1 MTPVLRRRIFV
12 ITVIALAAAGTI
24 YGFLPKA
31 VEVELAA
38 ARKDTLQVTIEE
50 EGRTRLKD
58 RFTVSA
64 PVPGFL
70 RRIDLNV
77 GDAIRKEQAVAQLEP
92 LRSPA
97 LDPRSHGEAKAAV
110 AAAESSLKAAQ
121 EREQAAR
128 ADADYAGQRRE
139 RMKNLFQRGTIARD
153 TLDQAETDA
162 RRAGANLSSATAAVG
177 VARSDLERAR
187 TAGQDYAPG
196 RAGGRG
202 VVSVT
207 SPVSGRVFRIYRESE
222 GAVQQGEPLLD
233 LGNQADLEVRVEVLS
248 SDAVQLRKGMRVEFK
263 RWGGEQPLLGTIRIV
278 EPAGFTKISSLGVE
292 EQRTLVLV
300 DITSPPEQWKVL
312 GDGFRLDTTFVVWEG
327 KDILQV
333 PASALF
339 RSGQDWA
346 VFVTDTGKAVKR
358 IVQVGRRSGLA
369 AEILSGLKEGET
381 VIARPDDTVKE
392 GGKVKGAGR

>member
-24 YGFLPKA
+24 YGFIPKA

-38 ARKDTLQVTIEE
+38 AKKDTLQVTIEE

-58 RFTVSA
+58 RFTVSS

-70 RRIDLNV
+70 QRIDLNV
-77 GDAIRKEQAVAQLEP
+77 GDAIRKGQAVAQLEP

-128 ADADYAGQRRE
+128 ADADYAGQRHE
-139 RMKNLFQRGTIARD
+139 RMKSLFQRGTIARD
-153 TLDQAETDA
+153 TLDQAEAEA
-162 RRAGANLSSATAAVG
+162 RRAGANLSSAAAAVG

-187 TAGQDYAPG
+187 TAGQDYSAG
-196 RAGGRG
+196 RPGGRG
-202 VVSVT
+202 VASVI

-312 GDGFRLDTTFVVWEG
+312 GDGFRLDTTFIVWEG
-327 KDILQV
+327 KDVLQV

-346 VFVTDTGKAVKR
+346 VFVADTGKAVKR
-358 IVQVGRRSGLA
+358 IVQVGKRSGLT
-369 AEILSGLKEGET
+369 AEILSGLKEGEK

-392 GGKVKGAGR
+392 GGKVKGMGR

>member
-38 ARKDTLQVTIEE
+38 AKKDTLQVTIEE

-77 GDAIRKEQAVAQLEP
+77 GDAIKKGQAVAQLEP

-128 ADADYAGQRRE
+128 ADADYAGQRHE

-153 TLDQAETDA
+153 TLDQAEADA
-162 RRAGANLSSATAAVG
+162 RRAGANLSSAKAAVG

-187 TAGQDYAPG
+187 TAGQDYSAG
-196 RAGGRG
+196 RAGSRG
-202 VVSVT
+202 TVAVVS
-207 SPVSGRVFRIYRESE
+207 PVAGRVFRIYRESE

-263 RWGGEQPLLGTIRIV
+263 RWGGDQPLTGTIRIV

-300 DITSPPEQWKVL
+300 DIISPPEQWQVL
-312 GDGFRLDTTFVVWEG
+312 GDGFRLDTTFIVWEG

-346 VFVTDTGKAVKR
+346 VFVADSGRAVKR
-358 IVQVGRRSGLA
+358 IVQVGRRSGLN
-369 AEILSGLKEGET
+369 AEILSGLKEGEK
-381 VIARPDDTVKE
+381 VIARPDDTVRE
-392 GGKVKGAGR
+392 GGKVKAAGR

>member
-12 ITVIALAAAGTI
+12 ITIIALAAAGTI

-38 ARKDTLQVTIEE
+38 ARKGTLQVTIEE

-77 GDAIRKEQAVAQLEP
+77 GDAIQKGQAVAQLEP
-92 LRSPA
+92 LRSPS
-97 LDPRSHGEAKAAV
+97 LDPRTHGEAKAAV

-128 ADADYAGQRRE
+128 ADADYAGQRHE
-139 RMKNLFQRGTIARD
+139 RMKKLFQRGTIARD
-153 TLDQAETDA
+153 TLDQAEADA
-162 RRAGANLSSATAAVG
+162 KRAGATLSSAAAAVG

-187 TAGQDYAPG
+187 TAGQDYSAG
-196 RAGGRG
+196 RPGGRG
-202 VVSVT
+202 VVSAV

-263 RWGGEQPLLGTIRIV
+263 RWGGEQTLLGTIRIV

-327 KDILQV
+327 KDVLQV

-346 VFVTDTGKAVKR
+346 VFVADTGKAVKR
-358 IVQVGRRSGLA
+358 IVQVGKRSGLA
-369 AEILSGLKEGET
+369 AEILSGLKEGEK

>member
-31 VEVELAA
+31 VEVEMAA
-38 ARKDTLQVTIEE
+38 AKKGTLQVTIEE

-77 GDAIRKEQAVAQLEP
+77 GDAIRKGQAVAQLEP

-128 ADADYAGQRRE
+128 ADADYAGQRHE
-139 RMKNLFQRGTIARD
+139 RMKNLFQKGTIARD
-153 TLDQAETDA
+153 TLDQAEADA

-187 TAGQDYAPG
+187 TAGQDYSAG
-196 RAGGRG
+196 RPGGRG
-202 VVSVT
+202 VASVI

-300 DITSPPEQWKVL
+300 DITSPPEQWQVL
-312 GDGFRLDTTFVVWEG
+312 GDGFRLDTTFIVWEG

-346 VFVTDTGKAVKR
+346 VFVADTGKAVKR
-358 IVQVGRRSGLA
+358 IVQVGKRSGLT
-369 AEILSGLKEGET
+369 AEILSGLKEGEK

>member
-327 KDILQV
+327 KILQV

>member
-77 GDAIRKEQAVAQLEP
+77 GDAIRKGQAVAQLEP

-128 ADADYAGQRRE
+128 ADADYAGQRHE
-139 RMKNLFQRGTIARD
+139 RMKSLFQRGTIARD
-153 TLDQAETDA
+153 TLDQAEADA

-177 VARSDLERAR
+177 VSRSDLERAR
-187 TAGQDYAPG
+187 TAGQDYSAG
-196 RAGGRG
+196 RPGGRG
-202 VVSVT
+202 VVSAV

-300 DITSPPEQWKVL
+300 DITSPPEQWQAL
-312 GDGFRLDTTFVVWEG
+312 GDGFRLDTTFIVWEG

-346 VFVTDTGKAVKR
+346 VFVADSGRAVKR
-358 IVQVGRRSGLA
+358 IVQVGKRSGLA
-369 AEILSGLKEGET
+369 AEILSGLKEGEK